1 MNYRI
6 TLHSFEKGSP
16 IVVNALNIACMELI
30 LDEDEIPIATA
41 VAISGIKD
49 SWISVR
55 ETMDTIE
62 NLIDDSLRI

>member
-6 TLHSFEKGSP
+6 TLHSYETGYP
-16 IVVNALNIACMELI
+16 IVVNALNIACMEQL
-30 LDEDEIPIATA
+30 LDENETPIATV

-49 SWISVR
+49 SWMSVR